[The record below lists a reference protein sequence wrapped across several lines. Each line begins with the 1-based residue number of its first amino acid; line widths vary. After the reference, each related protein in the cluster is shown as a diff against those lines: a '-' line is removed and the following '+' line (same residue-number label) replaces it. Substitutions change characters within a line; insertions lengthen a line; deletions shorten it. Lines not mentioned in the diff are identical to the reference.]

1 MTQVEVIKSNNLI
14 TENINTENKLK
25 KVCAYARVSTDSEE
39 QLTSYESQIEHYSTQ
54 IKSNPNWEFAG
65 IYADEGI
72 SGTQVKKRTEFQ
84 RMINDAL
91 NGKIDII
98 IAKSISR
105 FARNT
110 IDTLKYV
117 RNLREHKVDVYFE
130 KENIHTLELES
141 EMFLTLFSAF
151 AQAESESTS
160 QNVKMGIRAMMKR
173 GEFVGKAEC
182 YGYKWNKELK
192 TLEVYEEQ
200 ASVVRMIFNWYAD
213 GIGTRTISNKLNEL
227 GYKSYTGKNFTQQ
240 GVREMISNEK
250 YVGDL
255 LCQKY
260 YVLSPITH
268 KKTRNYGEREKYYV
282 KDHHIPIISREV
294 WNKCQEIL
302 SKRSKKIIPDGKS
315 HLSKFTSKYAF
326 SSKIECGLCGTNYAR
341 RVSGKYSDG
350 SQKVYWACYHKVV
363 KKSNC
368 EHSITFREDI
378 LKDLFVQIYNSIVE
392 KKHKTKD
399 KLLNAIR
406 ETLESDDSK
415 TRIDK
420 LVKDKINLEKRLS
433 NLIDMKLDDYDNK
446 NAYLEKEK
454 EINNKI
460 KSLNNEIYQLELEN
474 NNNKEIS
481 KRLKEIEEVV
491 FESEKS
497 LKEFDEVA
505 FENLVEKIIIGEKDE
520 NGNDYP
526 NVIRFILKIGGD
538 YKAIISQN
546 NNSIDSVSFEQ
557 GNRFICPRCR
567 NAYIYIGSF

>member
-1 MTQVEVIKSNNLI
+1 MSNIKRKRGKMAIVEVIKSNNLI
-14 TENINTENKLK
+14 TEEINTENKLK
-25 KVCAYARVSTDSEE
+25 KVCAYCRVSTDSEE
-39 QLTSYESQIEHYSTQ
+39 QLTSYSSQIKHYSAQ
-54 IKSNPNWEFAG
+54 IKANPNWEFVG

-117 RNLREHKVDVYFE
+117 RDLRERKVDVYFE

-141 EMFLTLFSAF
+141 E
-151 AQAESESTS
+151 STS
-160 QNVKMGIRAMMKR
+160 QNVKMGIKAMMKR

-182 YGYKWNKELK
+182 YGYKWNKETK

-213 GIGTRTISNKLNEL
+213 GVGTRTIANRLNEK
-227 GYKSYTGKNFTQQ
+227 GYKTYTGKNFTQQ

-260 YVLSPITH
+260 YTISPLTH

-282 KDHHIPIISREV
+282 KDHHTPIITRKV
-294 WNKCQEIL
+294 WDKVQEIL
-302 SKRSKKIIPDGKS
+302 TKRSKKIIPDGKS
-315 HLSKFTSKYAF
+315 HASKFTSQYAF

-341 RVSGKYSDG
+341 RVSGKYKDG

-368 EHSITFREDI
+368 EHSITFREDF
-378 LKDLFVQIYNSIVE
+378 LKDLFIQIYNSIVE

-399 KLLNAIR
+399 KLLKAIR

-415 TRIDK
+415 TKIDK
-420 LVKDKINLEKRLS
+420 LYKELESQQKRLS
-433 NLIDMKLDDYDNK
+433 NLIDMKLDDYENK
-446 NAYLEKEK
+446 NAYTEKEK
-454 EINNKI
+454 EINGKI
-460 KSLNNEIYQLELEN
+460 KSLNDEIYQLELEN

-497 LKEFDEVA
+497 LKEFDEA
-505 FENLVEKIIIGEKDE
+505 TFENLVEKIIIGEKDE
-520 NGNDYP
+520 NGNENP

-538 YKAIISQN
+538 YKAIISPN
-546 NNSIDSVSFEQ
+546 NNSIDDVSFEQ
-557 GNRFICPRCR
+557 GNRFMF
-567 NAYIYIGSF
+567 NGYVFT